1 MGCQWRDELEPH
13 GFTKIDVEEV
23 AMRGL
28 VQMAMKTSDREK
40 VLKLAGAC
48 TLVLPLMV
56 AVPAV
61 AQPVFD
67 NWSATNGD
75 IAMDT
80 DPNTGY
86 CASAGVSCTTL
97 VSGKG
102 FLQQEVV
109 DTNVGATFIHTIITE
124 ANATGSPASLPFTDE
139 SFIQQG
145 ANSGVMARQRSTES
159 TVDPNTDFQ
168 FSNTATL
175 YTGWASAYIP
185 QGEANMNIDQN
196 FTDKGVPAVAGD
208 GLFNSFKMSV
218 KQDNNGNVTGKK
230 MSLRQNL
237 GMGDGQTDNTT
248 DAQSFVVEQISGS
261 MNTAAGSLTL
271 GQTTGTN
278 GGTVSWLAGEDVLV
292 AWLGQQVNTAAP
304 GDPQSLSLFGFESV
318 TNNTT
323 SATASTS
330 STTQVD
336 IEPDPNNPGAY
347 LFPFDWDAAFGAAPT
362 LTLPPQP

>member
-1 MGCQWRDELEPH
+1 
-13 GFTKIDVEEV
+13 
-23 AMRGL
+23 
-28 VQMAMKTSDREK
+28 MAILKASDREK
-40 VLKLAGAC
+40 VLKLAGVC
-48 TLVLPLMV
+48 TLALPLMV
-56 AVPAV
+56 AVQ
-61 AQPVFD
+61 AQAAPVFD

-86 CASAGVSCTTL
+86 CASTGVSCTTL

-109 DTNVGATFIHTIITE
+109 DNGVTFIHTIITDP
-124 ANATGSPASLPFTDE
+124 NVTGAPASLPFTDE

-196 FTDKGVPAVAGD
+196 FTDKGNPGVAGD

-218 KQDNNGNVTGKK
+218 EQDTGGNVTGKK

-237 GMGDGQTDNTT
+237 GMGDGTTDNTT
-248 DAQSFVVEQISGS
+248 DAQSFVVEQLSGS
-261 MNTAAGSLTL
+261 LNAAAGSLTL

-278 GGTVSWLAGEDVLV
+278 GGTVSWQAGEDVLV
-292 AWLGQQVNTAAP
+292 AWLGQQVNTAAA
-304 GDPQSLSLFGFESV
+304 GDPQSLSTFGFESV

-323 SATASTS
+323 PASASTS